1 MRNLK
6 AVLKPDILG
15 GDVAELCKAVNDGKL
30 ISVFGCS
37 EAEKICFSSILPKFI
52 VYVVSD
58 ISDTERIK
66 NSFYHYGRTPRILPE
81 REDVLVLSK
90 NVSSNST
97 FSRIG
102 ILNEILSGAID
113 TLIVTPESVSTYF
126 PRPDKLKE
134 FTHSFKVNEEYDL
147 IKLATSLAQA
157 GYVREESGGAGTF
170 NVRGDI
176 LDIFST
182 DGNYY
187 RLEFFGDTLES
198 IKTLDKSNFAVIDK
212 PTEIIVLPATDI
224 LIDDEVFD
232 NALKLLKREKIDGET
247 GVELYTRLTARD
259 KSVSMGYAM
268 PYIKSGL
275 CTLADWLDTDS
286 VFIFDDVKLIDNR
299 INLLTRE
306 RETRIKA
313 LIEDKDATETQFSAF
328 INKNTL
334 YKEACVFPCVTFQ
347 QITSQNP
354 VYDPNAVFS
363 FRSVPIAKYYHDT
376 DALVRDVRQWH
387 TSGYRI
393 AVCAGGADTARAV
406 KDSFDALGIG
416 ARLADGK
423 ALPSDFE
430 GTVIVEDG
438 IEKGFVIH
446 SAKLA
451 VIGRDEIIQKKTA
464 KLKVRKQELFT
475 LPEVGDYVVHEFHG
489 IGRCDGI
496 VKLPQGAYER
506 DYIEVSYKG
515 GDKLYVPVE
524 SMDLLSRY
532 SGGENAPKL
541 SKMGGAEFERVKER
555 VKASVKEM
563 AVDLLSL
570 YKERENAKGFKYST
584 DSPFQTEFENAFE
597 FTPTEDQ
604 ITAVAEIKNDMEK
617 GKVMDRLLVGDV
629 GYGKTEVALRAAFKT
644 VLDGKQVALLAPT
657 TILSEQHYNTAKK
670 RFSDFGIRLACVNR
684 YKTEKEIKTILE
696 TLADGKIDIICGTH
710 RLLSDDVKFKDLGL
724 LILDEEQ
731 RFGVE
736 QKEKIKT
743 LKSNVNVLSL
753 SATPIPRTLHLSMN
767 GIRDIS
773 VLETPPENRLPI
785 ETFVVAYSD
794 NILKDAINREMMR
807 GGQTFVLFNRVQGI
821 EAFYAH
827 VKELVPDARIIV
839 AHGKLSGNELE
850 ERIATFY
857 KCEADV
863 LISTT
868 IIENGIDLPSAN
880 TLIVTDAD
888 KLGLSSL
895 YQLRGR
901 VGRSNRMAYAYF
913 TFRDDK
919 VLSDA
924 AYKRLSAIMDYTEL
938 GSGFKI
944 AMRDLEIRGAG
955 NVLGREQHGHMEKVG
970 YDMYCKLL
978 GEAVGELSGKSVKT
992 YGEITVKSDIPA
1004 FVDEDYVVGN
1014 AERMRLYKRLAE
1026 ISTVFERDTFI
1037 SELTALYGAPKQ
1049 NTVNLINTAY
1059 LKNMAVKKGVKDIII
1074 TDNSTSVDFYEQA
1087 WKTPEIMNNIGK
1099 DTNTHMT
1106 AGETFCIVFEVNGK
1120 APETKL
1126 NALINFFEK
1135 VLKTTA

>member
-1 MRNLK
+1 MRSLK
-6 AVLKPDILG
+6 AVLKPDKLG
-15 GDVAELCKAVNDGKL
+15 GDVAELSKAVNDGKL

-37 EAEKICFSSILPKFI
+37 EAERICFSAILPKFI
-52 VYVVSD
+52 VYIVSD
-58 ISDTERIK
+58 VSDTERIK
-66 NSFYHYGRTPRILPE
+66 NSFEHYGRTPRILPE
-81 REDVLVLSK
+81 REDVLVLSR

-97 FSRIG
+97 FSRIN
-102 ILNEILSGAID
+102 ILNEILSGVTD
-113 TLIVTPESVSTYF
+113 TLIVTPEAISTYF

-134 FTHSFKVNEEYDL
+134 FTHDFTVNKEYDL
-147 IKLATSLAQA
+147 IKLAASLAKA
-157 GYVREESGGAGTF
+157 GYVREEGGGAGTF
-170 NVRGDI
+170 NVRGDV

-198 IKTLDKSNFAVIDK
+198 IKTLDKSDLSVVDK
-212 PTEIIVLPATDI
+212 PMKITVLPATDI
-224 LIDDEVFD
+224 LIEDEVFD
-232 NALKLLKREKIDGET
+232 DAVRFLKKEKIEGET
-247 GVELYTRLTARD
+247 GVELYTRLVAKD
-259 KSVSMGYAM
+259 NSVSMGYAM

-275 CTLADWLDTDS
+275 CTLGDYLDADS
-286 VFIFDDVKLIDNR
+286 VIVFDGIKPIDNR
-299 INLLTRE
+299 LNLLTKE
-306 RETRIKA
+306 RETRVKA
-313 LIEDKDATETQFSAF
+313 LIESKDATKTQLEAF
-328 INKNTL
+328 IDKCTL
-334 YKEACVFPCVTFQ
+334 YKEASVFPCVTFQ

-354 VYDPNAVFS
+354 VYDPSAVFS
-363 FRSVPIAKYYHDT
+363 FKSVPIAKYYHDT
-376 DALVRDVRQWH
+376 DALIRDIKQWH
-387 TSGYRI
+387 ASGYRI
-393 AVCAGGADTARAV
+393 AVCAGDFDTARAL
-406 KDSFDALGIG
+406 KDSFDNLGIG
-416 ARLADGK
+416 AKYTGDE
-423 ALPSDFE
+423 LPFDFE

-446 SAKLA
+446 AAKLV

-464 KLKVRKQELFT
+464 RLKVKKQELFT

-532 SGGENAPKL
+532 SGGEDAPKL

-555 VKASVKEM
+555 VRASVKEM

-570 YKERENAKGFKYST
+570 YKERENAKGFKYSE
-584 DSPFQTEFENAFE
+584 DSPFQTEFEDAFE

-604 ITAVAEIKNDMEK
+604 MIAVAEIKNDMEK

-670 RFSDFGIRLACVNR
+670 RFQDFGIRLACVNR
-684 YKTEKEIKTILE
+684 YRTEKETNTILE
-696 TLADGKIDIICGTH
+696 ALTEGKIDVICGTH

-794 NILKDAINREMMR
+794 NILKDAIKREMMR

-821 EAFYAH
+821 ETFYSH
-827 VKELVPDARIIV
+827 VKELVPDAKIVV
-839 AHGKLSGNELE
+839 AHGRLSGNELE

-857 KCEADV
+857 NREADV

-880 TLIVTDAD
+880 TLIVIDAD
-888 KLGLSSL
+888 RLGLSSL

-919 VLSDA
+919 VLSET

-978 GEAVGELSGKSVKT
+978 GEAVGELSGKSVKL
-992 YGEITVKSDIPA
+992 YGEVTIKSDIPA

-1014 AERMRLYKRLAE
+1014 SERMRLYKRLAE
-1026 ISTVFERDTFI
+1026 ISTEFERDTFI
-1037 SELTALYGAPKQ
+1037 TELTALYGVPKQ
-1049 NTVNLINTAY
+1049 NTINLINTAY
-1059 LKNMAVKKGVKDIII
+1059 LKNMAVKKGVKNIVI
-1074 TDNSTSVDFYEQA
+1074 TNNLTSVDFYEQA
-1087 WKTPEIMNNIGK
+1087 WKTPEILNNIGK
-1099 DTNTHMT
+1099 ETNTHMT
-1106 AGETFCIVFEVNGK
+1106 AGETFSIVFDVNGK
-1120 APETKL
+1120 APEKRL
-1126 NALINFFEK
+1126 NALVGFFEK
-1135 VLKTTA
+1135 VLKTTV